1 MGSTENRILA
11 DLGQSSPVWTQ
22 PNHGLQSP
30 VVVGTPI
37 SFENG
42 PQPIAG
48 WPSEPGLTNG
58 QPIAGWPPSGPATI
72 PTSDHTISFQ
82 EAVNQ
87 WVKTTFGTET
97 LGDVKVR
104 RQRFLEEALEL
115 VQATGGTPQ
124 EVANATTY
132 VFSRPVGEVNN
143 EVGGTLNTLSALCTS
158 IGVNLMQAAWDELIS
173 AWNRID
179 QIRVKSAGKP
189 VF

>member
-1 MGSTENRILA
+1 MGSTENRILD
-11 DLGQSSPVWTQ
+11 DLSQSAPIWTQ
-22 PNHGLQSP
+22 PNHGLQPP